1 MNRAPAIPSQLEKF
15 PEKGGGGGKF
25 PEIKSRRIDPKS
37 VNFELILKTTEK
49 KYKE

>member
-15 PEKGGGGGKF
+15 PQRGEGGD
-25 PEIKSRRIDPKS
+25 PEIKSRRIDPQS